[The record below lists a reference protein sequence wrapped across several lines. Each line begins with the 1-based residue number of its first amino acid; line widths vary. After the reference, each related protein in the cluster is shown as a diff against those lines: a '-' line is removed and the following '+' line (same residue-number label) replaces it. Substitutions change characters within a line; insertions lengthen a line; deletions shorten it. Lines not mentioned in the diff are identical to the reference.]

1 MSKSFAKS
9 LRRALRQIA
18 TTAFACCAVVALPS
32 AHQANGADSEPI
44 SLRYKFQANQSQ
56 HFEYSQEMT
65 FLSRKRQFQEQIKSQ
80 TLADKHLRIISVDA
94 DGNALIEP
102 VIDRVRMV
110 SSKDEEPEAKFD
122 SLETAKDPESC
133 PPGFRGILS
142 TIGKPLVQIKFSA
155 HGKVLSANGINGG
168 ATAAKGLESDPSLN
182 FLIVLPEQ
190 PVKVGD
196 TWKDDFEVNVQIDR
210 TLKQGIKLRREYR
223 LKKLDGS
230 LAEIEVKMGTITPIN
245 NPEIE
250 LQISSRILS
259 GTIIF
264 DHQQGQIVSRDVK
277 VDREVI
283 NALGEASLVHTSM
296 IQTERSV
303 QNPNLAKRE
312 TK

>member
-1 MSKSFAKS
+1 MSKSPAKS
-9 LRRALRQIA
+9 VRRSLRLLLAV
-18 TTAFACCAVVALPS
+18 AFAGFSTITLPS
-32 AHQANGADSEPI
+32 VRHVIAADAEPV
-44 SLRYKFQANQSQ
+44 SLRYKFQANQAL

-110 SSKDEEPEAKFD
+110 SSKDEEPETKFD
-122 SLETAKDPESC
+122 SFETAKDPESC
-133 PPGFRGILS
+133 PPGFRGILT
-142 TIGKPLVQIKFSA
+142 TIGKPLVQIKFSS

-190 PVKVGD
+190 PVKIGD

-223 LKKLDGS
+223 LTKLDGS

-259 GTIIF
+259 GVIIF
-264 DHQQGQIVSRDVK
+264 DHQEGQIVSRDVK

-283 NALGEASLVHTSM
+283 NALGDASLVHTSM
-296 IQTERSV
+296 IQKERSV
-303 QNPNLAKRE
+303 PNPKLAKRE